1 MEIKSLLVTG
11 ESIFLERHQFLF
23 NALSSHFS
31 RLDFLPR
38 QSEWYEAKLP
48 RTVLKGLLTLRTGS
62 LSQANAVFQKNKTA
76 FVLKSQQAERRIQ
89 RLSKPPD
96 FVLQIFGTY
105 RPAWNNTI
113 PYAMLLDYTT
123 ALAERNWSAWATF
136 LSDRSRQDWFEC
148 ERLAYHRATHIFSM
162 SHVVKRSLIQDY
174 GMPADK
180 ITVVGSS
187 GDFQEPY
194 AGEKTFGS
202 RQILFNGSD
211 FERKGG
217 EIVLAAFRQVRRV
230 IPEAKLVVVGK
241 KLPFEEAGIV
251 NPGHIASRSDLHQLF
266 LQSDL
271 VVAPAYCDPFPTFLM
286 EAMNYGTP
294 CIVSDRDGM
303 PEIVDHDINGIV
315 IDQITPEQ
323 LAEVMINTLNDPQK
337 LTVMSQAARHKM
349 KTQLNWN
356 TIADQI
362 AHTIFAM
369 AEADRSDRA
378 SVRLRE
384 PA

>member
-89 RLSKPPD
+89 HLSEPPD

-105 RPAWNNTI
+105 SPVWNNTT

-148 ERLAYHRATHIFSM
+148 ERLAYNRATHIFSM

-323 LAEVMINTLNDPQK
+323 LAEVMINTLNGPQK
-337 LTVMSQAARHKM
+337 LTVMSQAARRKM

-362 AHTIFAM
+362 AHTIFAT